1 VTKDFNTNMGVIFIP
16 GLFSATAEVGNSE
29 FTVSI
34 IDNNGDPITVGTY
47 NKATLTSMTRYCAP
61 SYLPDI
67 SNPLGSW
74 QTFPLNANT
83 FTVTI
88 QTITATKVTGIFSG
102 DLFDFTGG
110 NKKVVTNGSFSV
122 SY

>member
-1 VTKDFNTNMGVIFIP
+1 
-16 GLFSATAEVGNSE
+16 
-29 FTVSI
+29 
-34 IDNNGDPITVGTY
+34 
-47 NKATLTSMTRYCAP
+47 MTRYCAP

>member
-1 VTKDFNTNMGVIFIP
+1 M
-16 GLFSATAEVGNSE
+16 SW
-29 FTVSI
+29 
-34 IDNNGDPITVGTY
+34 
-47 NKATLTSMTRYCAP
+47 YCAP